1 MYDELISSLRNN
13 ADHYAFT
20 GDNGLVHLL
29 TDAADAI
36 EALICEVATEHNARL
51 DAEERQR
58 WVPVTERLPELHDAE
73 YLDEVTGEPVRYKE
87 SMPVLI
93 WLAKGG
99 FMDIGIYEKSDAVDD
114 FCYQGIP
121 HTVTYW
127 MPLPDAPEEGE

>member
-1 MYDELISSLRNN
+1 MAEKEYIEREAVNALIKAECSPKVAAYLID
-13 ADHYAFT
+13 AVATIH
-20 GDNGLVHLL
+20 
-29 TDAADAI
+29 AADVGWI
-36 EALICEVATEHNARL
+36 
-51 DAEERQR
+51 
-58 WVPVTERLPELHDAE
+58 PVTERLPEMHDVE
-73 YLDEVTGEPVRYKE
+73 YLDEATGELVRYKE